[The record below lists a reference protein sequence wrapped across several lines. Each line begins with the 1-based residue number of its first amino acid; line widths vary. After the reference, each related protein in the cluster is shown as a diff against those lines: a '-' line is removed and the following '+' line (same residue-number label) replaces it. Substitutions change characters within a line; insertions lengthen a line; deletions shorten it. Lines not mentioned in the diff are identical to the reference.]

1 MTYRTRSSRAAM
13 VFGLNIYMRSTSA
26 RDSRI
31 SASGPTEDL
40 MAVLRDTDYA
50 TELAR
55 AVLTFPSGDEARIER
70 LFVKSQNQ
78 IEIRMSWWKD
88 GKLQPRPLDLGE
100 A

>member
-1 MTYRTRSSRAAM
+1 
-13 VFGLNIYMRSTSA
+13 
-26 RDSRI
+26 
-31 SASGPTEDL
+31 

-100 A
+100 ADFLKLIAKGIRAGVILTDED